1 MVKMNPQ
8 QSILLMA
15 LCAITL
21 CSAHIGGGQVS
32 FQDANPQVYCGR
44 SLARA
49 LAFLCFEESGSE
61 SKRSESGS
69 MYNAILSPYYKEQEG
84 QYGWPWMA
92 PHKARGMS
100 LPSRG
105 KRFVVN
111 ECCDKACSLS
121 ELLSYC

>member
-1 MVKMNPQ
+1 MNSH
-8 QSILLMA
+8 QSIILLA
-15 LCAITL
+15 LTITL

-49 LAFLCFEESGSE
+49 LAFLCPDDGGSE
-61 SKRSESGS
+61 IKRSDAGS
-69 MYNAILSPYYKEQEG
+69 MYNAILPPYYKEQEG
-84 QYGWPWMA
+84 FGWPWLA